1 MGKRLT
7 DKQRAFLDRVKAG
20 EYEDAD
26 VDPDSELDDEEDI
39 EEVEYKGKRYRRVAE
54 EDDGPKPI
62 KKTAPKDATP
72 PTPSRKRFLS

>member
-7 DKQRAFLDRVKAG
+7 DSQRKFLERVKAG

-26 VDPDSELDDEEDI
+26 LDAEDSLDDEQDV

-54 EDDGPKPI
+54 EDDSPKPV
-62 KKTAPKDATP
+62 KKATKDETP
-72 PTPSRKRFLS
+72 STPSRKRFLS